1 MERWSGKVA
10 IVTGASAGVGRAV
23 AEKLVKEG
31 MIVAGLA
38 RRKEKMDE
46 LMETLKGCKG
56 VFHPIEVDITKE
68 EDIINAFQY
77 IIENLGP
84 IHVLINN
91 AGIARVSPLSIGK
104 TEDWK
109 LIMDT
114 NVMGL
119 AIATREA
126 LQNMYLNKVDGHII
140 HVSSINGHK
149 LIQNP
154 NAFSGASKSA
164 VTSLAESLRIE
175 LNRRNSKIKIS
186 CITPGYI
193 ESELMDIVRETN
205 QNPAVQKYLDS
216 FQTNMPA
223 LLPEDMAD
231 SILYMLAAP
240 PNVHVY
246 DIIIRPVGEVL

>member
-23 AEKLVKEG
+23 AERLAKEG
-31 MIVAGLA
+31 VIVAGLA
-38 RRKEKMDE
+38 RRKEKMNE
-46 LMETLKGCKG
+46 LAATLKGCKG
-56 VFHPIEVDITKE
+56 AFHPIQADITKE
-68 EDIINAFQY
+68 EDIIKAFQY

-84 IHVLINN
+84 IHILINN
-91 AGIARVSPLSIGK
+91 AGISRISPLSIGK
-104 TEDWK
+104 TEDWN

-119 AIATREA
+119 GIATREA

-140 HVSSINGHK
+140 HVSSITGHN
-149 LIQNP
+149 LAQNP
-154 NAFSGASKSA
+154 NAFSGASKAA

-186 CITPGYI
+186 CISPGYI
-193 ESELMDIVRETN
+193 DTEIMDIVRETN
-205 QNPAVQKYLDS
+205 QNPAIQKYLDS
-216 FQTNMPA
+216 FKMINPP

-240 PNVHVY
+240 PNVNVY